1 MKHLRQLFTQPFLAL
16 SLTLN
21 LLLAT
26 MVVLSWHRTTPDI
39 RPAEVM
45 TAPKTTIKPLP
56 PAKAPPPFRW
66 SQLETP
72 DFATY
77 VKNLRAI
84 GCPEL
89 TIRDIVGGELTEI
102 YEQKRLDAATHNR
115 GRLLEAEMLK
125 LQTEQDNLSTNLTA
139 VAAAPAQNGTGPAM
153 AATQT
158 PAATQIASGAIAAMS
173 QVADIP
179 VAFTYGS
186 KLGDVVTQQG
196 SLGVSNDEASSLAL
210 DPATTNS
217 LKAIQQDFV
226 QSLGDTA
233 NPDTEAYRLRW
244 EQARRHADDLFSSR
258 FGGDALVRAQSQAI
272 SQAPLVTAPK

>member
-21 LLLAT
+21 LLLVT
-26 MVVLSWHRTTPDI
+26 MTLLSRN
-39 RPAEVM
+39 
-45 TAPKTTIKPLP
+45 TAPNNRPVEVVTIAKTTTVKPLP
-56 PAKAPPPFRW
+56 PAKAPRPFHW

-72 DFATY
+72 DFANY

-115 GRLLEAEMLK
+115 GRLLEAEILK
-125 LQTEQDNLSTNLTA
+125 LQTEQDNLLTNLTA
-139 VAAAPAQNGTGPAM
+139 VAAAPAQNSTGPAM

-158 PAATQIASGAIAAMS
+158 PAATQIASGAIATTS

-186 KLGDVVTQQG
+186 KLGNIVTQQG
-196 SLGVSNDEASSLAL
+196 SLVVSNDQASSVAL
-210 DPATTNS
+210 DSATTNS
-217 LKAIQQDFV
+217 LTAIQQDFV